1 MMDRDLVWQN
11 LKGRFCIHQKRDGQ
25 LLAWWCSCCVTA
37 GQTFLLNSK
46 ALLWGF
52 LAISIVRFQVCEAE
66 LLLEVLGSQEFWHG
80 FTGKAQ
86 KVPEG
91 SRVTLTSMWIRTVWL
106 RHGGRVWFNAFE
118 GVLEASLALS
128 RGFWMQASGGWRL
141 LVKVEDQA
149 PGVIV
154 SSATSMSRALFW
166 SQRAEVSN
174 VILESQSSERSRI
187 VALTFGSERFQRSDA
202 WGDHISWMTTYFG

>member
-1 MMDRDLVWQN
+1 
-11 LKGRFCIHQKRDGQ
+11 
-25 LLAWWCSCCVTA
+25 
-37 GQTFLLNSK
+37 
-46 ALLWGF
+46 
-52 LAISIVRFQVCEAE
+52 
-66 LLLEVLGSQEFWHG
+66 
-80 FTGKAQ
+80 
-86 KVPEG
+86 
-91 SRVTLTSMWIRTVWL
+91 
-106 RHGGRVWFNAFE
+106 
-118 GVLEASLALS
+118 
-128 RGFWMQASGGWRL
+128 MQASGGWRP

-202 WGDHISWMTTYFG
+202 